1 MFVQG
6 ATNIMI
12 NNEGNLPISFLKTK
26 TILINEQENIDIIS
40 GCKKADRKA
49 QERLYNNFYRA
60 MMTVCLR
67 YAKNDED
74 AVEILNNGF
83 FKVFKSIQWYDSSK
97 ASLYTW
103 IRTIV
108 VNSCLDFIKQKQR
121 LEKVNELD
129 PGVEVH
135 IPPDVISKI
144 ETAEL
149 LELVRDLTPA
159 TRAVFNLYVIEG
171 YRHKEI
177 AQLLS
182 ISEGTSKWHLNE
194 ARKNLQQLIN
204 KSKAKIS

>member
-1 MFVQG
+1 
-6 ATNIMI
+6 MI
-12 NNEGNLPISFLKTK
+12 NQ
-26 TILINEQENIDIIS
+26 QENIEIIS
-40 GCKKADRKA
+40 GCKNGDRKA
-49 QERLYNNFYRA
+49 QERLYKNFYRA

-67 YAKNDED
+67 YTKNDED
-74 AVEILNNGF
+74 AVEVLNNGF
-83 FKVFKSIQWYDSSK
+83 FKVFKNIQRYDSSK
-97 ASLYTW
+97 ASPYTW

-194 ARKNLQQLIN
+194 ARKNLQQLILIN
-204 KSKAKIS
+204 KPKVKIS